1 MLGERN
7 IFSFKWLNFEIHL
20 QRIIFEKKIET
31 TVLYQKSFNI
41 HVSSTHR
48 ADKRAEEKE
57 KNMGFSVPGRPKKWR
72 DKAFKVLEESVSNRL
87 TCSYENS

>member
-1 MLGERN
+1 M
-7 IFSFKWLNFEIHL
+7 NFEIHL

-31 TVLYQKSFNI
+31 TVLFQESFNI

-87 TCSYENS
+87 TCRYENS

>member
-1 MLGERN
+1 MLGERK

-31 TVLYQKSFNI
+31 TVLYQKNFNI

-48 ADKRAEEKE
+48 ADKRAEEK
-57 KNMGFSVPGRPKKWR
+57 KTNMGFSVPGRPKKWR

-87 TCSYENS
+87 ICSYENS